1 MTREATGVLGN
12 SNLVVMCIVPVI
24 VLQHQGCHVW
34 LSWAVHAKG
43 GVCWLQVW
51 RYALEQWFII
61 GLGVVI
67 GFAAAVPELGATNG
81 YIRAEYSVKLPAIII
96 IFIISGIG
104 LKTKVG
110 AFKPCLISYDLL

>member
-1 MTREATGVLGN
+1 MVVLVN
-12 SNLVVMCIVPVI
+12 SNLVVMCIVPEIFNYSIRAAMSGLV
-24 VLQHQGCHVW
+24 VR
-34 LSWAVHAKG
+34 AKG

-110 AFKPCLISYDLL
+110 AFQPCLISYDLL